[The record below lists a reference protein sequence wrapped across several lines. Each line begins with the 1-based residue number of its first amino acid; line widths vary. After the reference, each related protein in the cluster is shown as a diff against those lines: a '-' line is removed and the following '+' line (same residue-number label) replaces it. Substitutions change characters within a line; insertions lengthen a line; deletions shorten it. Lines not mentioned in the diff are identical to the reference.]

1 METTLRDLLLQRGS
15 WARHAA
21 GDWAWLGWE
30 GGSTPAGGTGVVP
43 SRRPGGP
50 ASQWWQR
57 RSRRPPVTPQTHP
70 RTDGLDRRGSVVG
83 GRTSGACRRE
93 RSARRMAGPDSPT
106 ANAAGAEVF
115 QGDRRGAAAPLD
127 SRNVKRCVCG
137 SPEAQITA
145 GDHVSQTGTARSA
158 FPAVV
163 PDLAGP
169 YRKSGK
175 TGVEWR
181 DSRRRHLVVVADALQ
196 GFTCI
201 SFPIITPP
209 PFDGDAMMANP
220 FPLPPHGP
228 GSLAGLDLRSLGK

>member
-1 METTLRDLLLQRGS
+1 MYQRLRPSLERTRRPMETTLRDLLLQRGS

-115 QGDRRGAAAPLD
+115 QGDRRGAAAPLA
-127 SRNVKRCVCG
+127 SRNVKRCVCWLPDHNSRSQPSAEPPKRLSG
-137 SPEAQITA
+137 GGPEQRPPSRC
-145 GDHVSQTGTARSA
+145 GQP
-158 FPAVV
+158 FPASLIASFTDGEGDGR
-163 PDLAGP
+163 P
-169 YRKSGK
+169 
-175 TGVEWR
+175 
-181 DSRRRHLVVVADALQ
+181 RHL
-196 GFTCI
+196 
-201 SFPIITPP
+201 P
-209 PFDGDAMMANP
+209 GDS
-220 FPLPPHGP
+220 G
-228 GSLAGLDLRSLGK
+228 GSLPTAAFRPTSTPREPEIVDLRRSQRP